1 MVAVHDAPSYNPMS
15 RTVSA
20 AVLRAPSADFVIE
33 EVSLDAPRADEVLVR
48 LVATGICHTD
58 LAFRG
63 IVPLPAVL
71 GHEGAGIVEAVGA
84 HVTKTKPGDH
94 VVLTFGS
101 CGACRGCVSGRPHL
115 CEDNLKL
122 QFACQ
127 RADGSPTM
135 TQNGDAVGGAFFQ
148 QSSFASHAL
157 ATERNTVVVPDEAPL
172 EILGPLGCGIQTGA
186 GAVLNSF
193 DMRAGASF
201 AVFGAGAVGLSA
213 VMAAVLAGA
222 GPIIATDINAE
233 RLALALELGA
243 THTIDAA
250 TGDVAGQIQTITGG
264 GADFALETSSDEQAF
279 HDLLEC
285 LALGGTC
292 GVVATPRRGQPFP
305 FSSRNLLVRA
315 PTVMGILQGSSV
327 PELFIPRLVEL
338 QRSGR
343 FPIERLVTFYEFA
356 DINVAVADAEAGRAI
371 KPILRIS

>member
-1 MVAVHDAPSYNPMS
+1 
-15 RTVSA
+15 
-20 AVLRAPSADFVIE
+20 
-33 EVSLDAPRADEVLVR
+33 
-48 LVATGICHTD
+48 
-58 LAFRG
+58 
-63 IVPLPAVL
+63 
-71 GHEGAGIVEAVGA
+71 
-84 HVTKTKPGDH
+84 
-94 VVLTFGS
+94 
-101 CGACRGCVSGRPHL
+101 
-115 CEDNLKL
+115 
-122 QFACQ
+122 
-127 RADGSPTM
+127 M